1 MTSDSRTHHQKS
13 SLLRFVSN
21 YLALLVIYIG
31 ETPKYFID
39 LLKFLNIFL
48 FLVNELGKSPTTV
61 SREIRSHTITKNV
74 GSPGCPYNNCKHRF
88 SCTSSFLCKECGFR
102 RFRSHC
108 NQCKLCNSVCSRYVP
123 DSCRLLGKPP
133 YVCNGCPKRNR
144 SCTLQKHLYDPV
156 SAQKQYEEKLSEARS
171 GISLTE
177 DDIAHLNGIVS
188 PLLKKKQSLHH
199 ICVNH
204 PDSVMVSE
212 STMYRLIDY
221 GLFDA
226 KNIDLPRKVRYAR
239 RKRKKVYKV
248 DKSCRLGR
256 TYADYQL
263 YIREHPDLPVTQ
275 IDSVEGRKGGKILL
289 TIHFV
294 KAEFMLAYLRDHNDS
309 QSVID
314 VFEQLYFA
322 LRPDR
327 FMSLMPV
334 LLGDNGSEFSNPKAL
349 ESDRQGNH
357 RTKVFYCDASA
368 PHQKGS
374 AERNHEFIR
383 MFIPKGT
390 PMDDFSQDDISV
402 MMNHIN
408 SYGRSS
414 LGDKSPYEVMEFL
427 YGPEILKLLG
437 CTRISPDDVT
447 LSPSVF
453 KKEGEQK

>member
-1 MTSDSRTHHQKS
+1 
-13 SLLRFVSN
+13 
-21 YLALLVIYIG
+21 
-31 ETPKYFID
+31 
-39 LLKFLNIFL
+39 
-48 FLVNELGKSPTTV
+48 
-61 SREIRSHTITKNV
+61 
-74 GSPGCPYNNCKHRF
+74 
-88 SCTSSFLCKECGFR
+88 
-102 RFRSHC
+102 
-108 NQCKLCNSVCSRYVP
+108 
-123 DSCRLLGKPP
+123 
-133 YVCNGCPKRNR
+133 
-144 SCTLQKHLYDPV
+144 
-156 SAQKQYEEKLSEARS
+156 
-171 GISLTE
+171 
-177 DDIAHLNGIVS
+177 
-188 PLLKKKQSLHH
+188 
-199 ICVNH
+199 
-204 PDSVMVSE
+204 MVSE

-221 GLFDA
+221 DLFDV

-248 DKSCRLGR
+248 DKSCRLWR

-275 IDSVEGRKGGKILL
+275 IDSVEGRKGGKVLL

-309 QSVID
+309 QSVFD

-334 LLGDNGSEFSNPKAL
+334 LLGDNGSEFSNPKAS

-390 PMDDFSQDDISV
+390 PMEDFSKDDISV

-427 YGPEILKLLG
+427 YDPEILKLLG
-437 CTRISPDDVT
+437 CTRISPDDVP
-447 LSPSVF
+447 LSPFVF

>member
-1 MTSDSRTHHQKS
+1 
-13 SLLRFVSN
+13 
-21 YLALLVIYIG
+21 
-31 ETPKYFID
+31 
-39 LLKFLNIFL
+39 
-48 FLVNELGKSPTTV
+48 
-61 SREIRSHTITKNV
+61 
-74 GSPGCPYNNCKHRF
+74 
-88 SCTSSFLCKECGFR
+88 
-102 RFRSHC
+102 
-108 NQCKLCNSVCSRYVP
+108 
-123 DSCRLLGKPP
+123 
-133 YVCNGCPKRNR
+133 
-144 SCTLQKHLYDPV
+144 
-156 SAQKQYEEKLSEARS
+156 
-171 GISLTE
+171 
-177 DDIAHLNGIVS
+177 
-188 PLLKKKQSLHH
+188 
-199 ICVNH
+199 
-204 PDSVMVSE
+204 
-212 STMYRLIDY
+212 
-221 GLFDA
+221 
-226 KNIDLPRKVRYAR
+226 
-239 RKRKKVYKV
+239 
-248 DKSCRLGR
+248 
-256 TYADYQL
+256 
-263 YIREHPDLPVTQ
+263 
-275 IDSVEGRKGGKILL
+275 
-289 TIHFV
+289 
-294 KAEFMLAYLRDHNDS
+294 MLAYLRDHNDS

-314 VFEQLYFA
+314 VFEQLYFE

-368 PHQKGS
+368 PHQKDS

-447 LSPSVF
+447 LSPFVF

>member
-1 MTSDSRTHHQKS
+1 MNKNKHLLSDERI
-13 SLLRFVSN
+13 R
-21 YLALLVIYIG
+21 I
-31 ETPKYFID
+31 EE
-39 LLKFLNIFL
+39 LLKEGRSFKAIA
-48 FLVNELGKSPTTV
+48 NELGKSPTTV

-108 NQCKLCNSVCSRYVP
+108 NQCKLCNSVCSQYVP

-263 YIREHPDLPVTQ
+263 YIRKHPDLPVTQ
-275 IDSVEGRKGGKILL
+275 IDSVEGRKGGKVLL

-314 VFEQLYFA
+314 VFEQLYFE

-383 MFIPKGT
+383 LFIPKGT

-453 KKEGEQK
+453 KKEGEEK